1 MIMKKEKY
9 FLILSML
16 IGLISCS
23 DKEPQGEV
31 SKFPTIGSIE
41 KLEHALDAI
50 VPENAKIEILAEG
63 HEWTEGPVWV
73 PALNSVLY
81 SDIPRNSIYQWRE
94 GETASVWLKP
104 SGYTGDNSRDGESG
118 SNGLILD
125 RNGKLILAQHGDRRL
140 ARLDSPWESPEA
152 NYTTLAD
159 KFEGKRFNS
168 PNDVVQKSNG
178 DFYFTDPPYGLEEGM
193 EDAAKEIEFQG
204 VYRLDTKGNVT
215 LLTKDLSRPNGIGF
229 SPDEKILYIASS
241 DREQPYI
248 MAYDVQEDGSIT
260 NGSIFFKTWG
270 DGMAVDQ
277 RGNVYQ
283 TGPGGVFI
291 IAPDGNL
298 LGKILT
304 TQATSN
310 CAFGENGSTLF
321 ITADMYLL
329 RIRLNVKGLGF

>member
-1 MIMKKEKY
+1 
-9 FLILSML
+9 
-16 IGLISCS
+16 
-23 DKEPQGEV
+23 
-31 SKFPTIGSIE
+31 
-41 KLEHALDAI
+41 
-50 VPENAKIEILAEG
+50 
-63 HEWTEGPVWV
+63 
-73 PALNSVLY
+73 
-81 SDIPRNSIYQWRE
+81 
-94 GETASVWLKP
+94 
-104 SGYTGDNSRDGESG
+104 
-118 SNGLILD
+118 LD
-125 RNGKLILAQHGDRRL
+125 RNGKLVLAQHGDRRL
-140 ARLDSPWESPEA
+140 ARLDSPWASPEA

-229 SPDEKILYIASS
+229 SPDEKILYVASS

>member
-229 SPDEKILYIASS
+229 SPDEKILYVASS